1 MGGCQP
7 LGDLQ
12 ASVERVE
19 LEGLGAMTAAAT
31 TPPQQ
36 PALVS
41 LSQSETVDWTD
52 NFSVQ
57 GASPR

>member
-19 LEGLGAMTAAAT
+19 QEGLEAMIAAAT
-31 TPPQQ
+31 TPTLQL
-36 PALVS
+36 ALVS
-41 LSQSETVDWTD
+41 LSQPETVDWTE